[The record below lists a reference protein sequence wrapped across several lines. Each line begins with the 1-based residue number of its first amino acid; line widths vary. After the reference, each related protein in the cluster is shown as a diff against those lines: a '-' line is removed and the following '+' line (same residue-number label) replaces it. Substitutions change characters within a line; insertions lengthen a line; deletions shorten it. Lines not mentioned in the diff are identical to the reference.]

1 MKDLLRCN
9 KLMKYSAILVAFEE
23 LCSPNTYK
31 KKKQKVCLLLLLLLC
46 LVLGNCLAIP
56 PLSQGLSG
64 SCCVVLIFVCLSP
77 LSSCWVPSRLNPP
90 DCSRTGTIVA
100 WASPTTVVSVGRTV
114 LLLPQL
120 RTAHDLR
127 VGSRTQLRR
136 SIYMSIYLP
145 TPPTTQNPPWKATRP
160 PPPPS
165 FLLLH
170 IYIYIYTH
178 THTDKHT
185 RIR

>member
-1 MKDLLRCN
+1 
-9 KLMKYSAILVAFEE
+9 
-23 LCSPNTYK
+23 
-31 KKKQKVCLLLLLLLC
+31 
-46 LVLGNCLAIP
+46 
-56 PLSQGLSG
+56 
-64 SCCVVLIFVCLSP
+64 VVLIFVCLSP
-77 LSSCWVPSRLNPP
+77 LSSCWVPARLNPP

-145 TPPTTQNPPWKATRP
+145 TPPTTSPLPGKSPAHP
-160 PPPPS
+160 H
-165 FLLLH
+165 LLPTTPH
-170 IYIYIYTH
+170 IYTH
-178 THTDKHT
+178 IHTQTNTHAYVKTK
-185 RIR
+185 

>member
-1 MKDLLRCN
+1 MHSRNCVAPTLTRKRNTSLSSSSL
-9 KLMKYSAILVAFEE
+9 ILF
-23 LCSPNTYK
+23 SS
-31 KKKQKVCLLLLLLLC
+31 

-77 LSSCWVPSRLNPP
+77 LSSCWVPARLNPP

-145 TPPTTQNPPWKATRP
+145 TPPTTSPLPGKSPAHP
-160 PPPPS
+160 H
-165 FLLLH
+165 LLPTTPH
-170 IYIYIYTH
+170 IYTH
-178 THTDKHT
+178 IHTQTNTHAYVKTK
-185 RIR
+185 